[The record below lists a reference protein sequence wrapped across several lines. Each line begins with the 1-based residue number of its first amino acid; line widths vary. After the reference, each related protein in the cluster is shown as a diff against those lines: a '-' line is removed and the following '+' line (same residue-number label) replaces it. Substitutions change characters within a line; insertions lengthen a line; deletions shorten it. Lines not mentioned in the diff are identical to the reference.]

1 MYIISFE
8 QPTAAVSK
16 SWYKMCPL
24 CVSWRVF
31 DESANPGRL
40 LPDFERFLAVVFGN
54 LDREAVTKFLL
65 ELDYNLG
72 LPFYDSLTF

>member
-1 MYIISFE
+1 MYISFE

-31 DESANPGRL
+31 DELADPGKL
-40 LPDFERFLAVVFGN
+40 LPDFERILALVFAN
-54 LDREAVTKFLL
+54 LDLEPVTKFLL
-65 ELDYNLG
+65 ELD
-72 LPFYDSLTF
+72 